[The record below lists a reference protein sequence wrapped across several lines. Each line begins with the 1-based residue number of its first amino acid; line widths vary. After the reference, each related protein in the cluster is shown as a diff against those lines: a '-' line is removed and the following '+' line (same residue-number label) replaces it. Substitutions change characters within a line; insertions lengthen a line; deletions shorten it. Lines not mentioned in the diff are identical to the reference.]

1 MRSEI
6 KGHNEMVKE
15 TNLAE
20 QVFCQIRRKA
30 GFNLDYIRADQE
42 FYVVIN
48 LIAKGS
54 NLLLAQPAERIF

>member
-1 MRSEI
+1 
-6 KGHNEMVKE
+6 MVKE